1 MTPNLFNS
9 NNLEGILSEISDN
22 FNDFYVKPVKKAA
35 KATKEFVF
43 NPKAYGWGAL
53 YGFGFGAYNF
63 ILNHDKEFLV
73 KAGSSAFRFASSVF
87 LGRQALR
94 AGQLIAKK
102 IKNPFIAYPVAT
114 IVPCSV
120 YATVVYGTMSLM
132 GAENLT
138 PLIIAD
144 AILTPP
150 LMFPPLYFERNNI
163 EIHPVRNT
171 INYFNKKLGKGC
183 VHEKF

>member
-1 MTPNLFNS
+1 MTANLFNS
-9 NNLEGILSEISDN
+9 NDLEGILSEITDN
-22 FNDFYVKPVKKAA
+22 FIDFYVKPVKNASKAI
-35 KATKEFVF
+35 KEFVF

-53 YGFGFGAYNF
+53 YGLGFGAYNF
-63 ILNHDKEFLV
+63 ILNNDKEFLV

-114 IVPCSV
+114 ILPCTI

-132 GAENLT
+132 GADNLT

-144 AILTPP
+144 AIATPP

-163 EIHPVRNT
+163 ELHPVRNAF
-171 INYFNKKLGKGC
+171 IYVKKKLGR
-183 VHEKF
+183 VQ